1 MTATPPSRGATSD
14 TGTGRAR
21 PGAGSSSTPPAARP
35 RRWISRV
42 ALAGMV
48 APAGFFTVMMV
59 LGLVTPGGQPEAVGH
74 SRACEPGPITG

>member
-1 MTATPPSRGATSD
+1 MDTNPTARAATPHSAAAN
-14 TGTGRAR
+14 AR
-21 PGAGSSSTPPAARP
+21 PDLTIAPPTARP
-35 RRWISRV
+35 KRWASRV

>member
-1 MTATPPSRGATSD
+1 
-14 TGTGRAR
+14 
-21 PGAGSSSTPPAARP
+21 
-35 RRWISRV
+35 V